1 MHYKCIEK
9 GECVKLCNWMH
20 VMSGMVLLAMGTSG
34 CAFGTR
40 QAALQT
46 PTFAPVSGGVPATT
60 PSRGTIILV
69 TFDDQRSNKATIGE
83 VRNGWGMHT
92 ADVKP
97 DRDISQWVTQSV
109 KAALEQDGYQV
120 LEGKSHS
127 QPGSTPVLRGDILT
141 VYCTALF
148 SYEGEVSFFAH
159 VEKDGR
165 QLVNNRYTGKGSA
178 GLNWAATGSGYA
190 ASIESALKAGIAP
203 MLADLHV
210 ALR

>member
-1 MHYKCIEK
+1 
-9 GECVKLCNWMH
+9 
-20 VMSGMVLLAMGTSG
+20 
-34 CAFGTR
+34 
-40 QAALQT
+40 
-46 PTFAPVSGGVPATT
+46 
-60 PSRGTIILV
+60 
-69 TFDDQRSNKATIGE
+69 
-83 VRNGWGMHT
+83 
-92 ADVKP
+92 
-97 DRDISQWVTQSV
+97 
-109 KAALEQDGYQV
+109 
-120 LEGKSHS
+120 
-127 QPGSTPVLRGDILT
+127 LRGDILT